1 MLGGLVMSLAVLA
14 QTPPECVD
22 PQSTLDMNACVQAEL
37 DAETVRMNRYLEAAV
52 EQAEGGADPA
62 ARLAWLTSAQRAW
75 EAYAGIVCDD
85 VLDQWRDG
93 TIRTVMYLGC
103 RSQMIRER
111 TRVIWREHL
120 TFVDA
125 TPPLLPEP
133 IGPALDEAALNVAQS
148 MKFSPAM
155 NRDRRVNVWVE
166 IPIVFTAK

>member
-37 DAETVRMNRYLEAAV
+37 DAETARMNRYLAAAQTRALD
-52 EQAEGGADPA
+52 EADPE
-62 ARLAWLTSAQRAW
+62 ARLAWLTSAQRVW
-75 EAYAGIVCDD
+75 QAYAAIVCDD

-93 TIRTVMYLGC
+93 TIRTVMHLGC
-103 RSQMIRER
+103 WSQMTRER

-120 TFVDA
+120 SFVDS

-133 IGPALDEAALNVAQS
+133 VGPALVEAVQ
-148 MKFSPAM
+148 P
-155 NRDRRVNVWVE
+155 
-166 IPIVFTAK
+166 

>member
-1 MLGGLVMSLAVLA
+1 MSLAILA

-37 DAETVRMNRYLEAAV
+37 DAETARMDRYLAAALD
-52 EQAEGGADPA
+52 QAEGVADPR
-62 ARLAWLTSAQRAW
+62 ARIAYLHAAQRVW

-103 RSQMIRER
+103 RSQMTRER

-120 TFVDA
+120 TFADS

-133 IGPALDEAALNVAQS
+133 TGSALDEAG
-148 MKFSPAM
+148 
-155 NRDRRVNVWVE
+155 R
-166 IPIVFTAK
+166 

>member
-1 MLGGLVMSLAVLA
+1 MFGGLVMSLAVLA
-14 QTPPECVD
+14 QTPPACAD

-37 DAETVRMNRYLEAAV
+37 DAETARMNRYLAAAQ
-52 EQAEGGADPA
+52 EQALDHADPQ
-62 ARLAWLTSAQRAW
+62 ARLAWLNSAQRTW

-103 RSQMIRER
+103 RSRMTHER

-120 TFVDA
+120 SFVDS

-133 IGPALDEAALNVAQS
+133 VGPALDEG
-148 MKFSPAM
+148 
-155 NRDRRVNVWVE
+155 R
-166 IPIVFTAK
+166 